1 MGGLQLLSASYCF
14 FVGKMMRSG
23 SVPDDIFT
31 SVDAS
36 TVHDMVGVS
45 VQEVGV
51 SVHVVGVSVHMV
63 GVQRWPCFIHVPS
76 LNLLCGWL
84 SGEASSVHL
93 LASRAD

>member
-1 MGGLQLLSASYCF
+1 MGGLQLLGASYCF
-14 FVGKMMRSG
+14 IAGKMMRSG

-51 SVHVVGVSVHMV
+51 SVHVVGVSVHVVGVSVQEVGVSVHVVGVSVHMV
-63 GVQRWPCFIHVPS
+63 GVQAGLVSSMF
-76 LNLLCGWL
+76 LL
-84 SGEASSVHL
+84 
-93 LASRAD
+93 

>member
-1 MGGLQLLSASYCF
+1 
-14 FVGKMMRSG
+14 MMRSG

-51 SVHVVGVSVHMV
+51 SVHVVGVSVHVV
-63 GVQRWPCFIHVPS
+63 GVQAGLVSSMF
-76 LNLLCGWL
+76 LL
-84 SGEASSVHL
+84 
-93 LASRAD
+93 